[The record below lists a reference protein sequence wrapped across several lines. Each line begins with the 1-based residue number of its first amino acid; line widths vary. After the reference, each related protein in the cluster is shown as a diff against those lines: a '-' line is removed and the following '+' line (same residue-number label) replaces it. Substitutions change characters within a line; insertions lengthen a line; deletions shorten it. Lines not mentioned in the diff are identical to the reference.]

1 MPISLGFDV
10 FVIAFVIL
18 IVITIAL
25 GVRTVP
31 QGYAYT
37 VERFG
42 AYTRT
47 LGPGLHLI
55 MPLIDK
61 IGSRMNVMEQVL
73 DIPSQEIITRDNAM
87 VGVEKLSGPRG
98 AAA

>member
-31 QGYAYT
+31 QGYDYT

-42 AYTRT
+42 RYSRSLGRT
-47 LGPGLHLI
+47 DHPLRGRHRQEGEHHGAGP
-55 MPLIDK
+55 
-61 IGSRMNVMEQVL
+61 
-73 DIPSQEIITRDNAM
+73 
-87 VGVEKLSGPRG
+87 
-98 AAA
+98 

>member
-1 MPISLGFDV
+1 MPVSGFDV

-18 IVITIAL
+18 IVVTIAL

-42 AYTRT
+42 RYSRS
-47 LGPGLHLI
+47 LGPGLGLI
-55 MPLIDK
+55 VPYVEG
-61 IGSRMNVMEQVL
+61 IGKSRL
-73 DIPSQEIITRDNAM
+73 
-87 VGVEKLSGPRG
+87 
-98 AAA
+98 

>member
-42 AYTRT
+42 RYSRS
-47 LGPGLHLI
+47 LGPGPRTDHSVC
-55 MPLIDK
+55 
-61 IGSRMNVMEQVL
+61 GRHR
-73 DIPSQEIITRDNAM
+73 QEGEHHGA
-87 VGVEKLSGPRG
+87 GP
-98 AAA
+98 